1 MATQNDKEYCITCRF
16 FSLGDRSM
24 GICQRYP
31 TSVNTSSNGW
41 CGEWSFQMSLSIDAM
56 VQQIVEPVADSEPK
70 KGRGRPKKV

>member
-1 MATQNDKEYCITCRF
+1 MQNDKEYCISCRF

-41 CGEWSFQMSLSIDAM
+41 CGEWSFQISLSLDAM
-56 VQQIVEPVADSEPK
+56 VQQIVKPLADSEPK
-70 KGRGRPKKV
+70 KGRGRPKKA